1 MTIGKATAVSS
12 AVLAAFAL
20 GVWVG
25 PYVTGASRTE
35 TAAMTPSAAAVP
47 APDVTASAAPAARR
61 AANPSVALP
70 AVPASSAELHQRLK
84 PVLNQGM
91 NMKIAAQGFHSGEQ
105 FAAVA
110 HASRN
115 LGVPFMVLKQRV
127 LEEHRSLAAAIR
139 ELKPDVNPA
148 MEANRAQMMAK
159 ADIAAISV

>member
-20 GVWVG
+20 GIWVG
-25 PYVTGASRTE
+25 PYVTGASRAD

-47 APDVTASAAPAARR
+47 APDVTAPAPAARR

-91 NMKIAAQGFHSGEQ
+91 NLTIAAKGFHSGEQ

-139 ELKPDVNPA
+139 ELKPGVNAA
-148 MEANRAQMMAK
+148 MEANRAQLMAR